1 MERAPPGED
10 GGEDATGRR
19 AWGEGAIERKFNGQG
34 IAEKLWWTE
43 RGEKGKLVYN
53 PF

>member
-1 MERAPPGED
+1 MERVSPGED

-19 AWGEGAIERKFNGQG
+19 AWGEGAIERKFNGQD
-34 IAEKLWWTE
+34 IAERWTE